1 MKKQLT
7 FLIGILICFVSCNF
21 SEKEKKAEIKITKPI
36 VEEKSKKNIEEQK
49 KENYQFVEN
58 DSIAHLWQSELE
70 SLTKSFS
77 GFIVKTKLKQNNHD
91 ETQTD
96 TIKTLTF
103 DKSIIEVYSTDGFYA
118 VWSADIK
125 NSELPIWSYVKV
137 GMKKYQL
144 EKTLAN
150 RLKSDTIRLGNLE
163 QTSVFEFYFSD
174 DELDQVKFEGYVD

>member
-1 MKKQLT
+1 MKKQLA
-7 FLIGILICFVSCNF
+7 FLIGTLICSASCNF
-21 SEKEKKAEIKITKPI
+21 SEKGKKAETKIVEPV
-36 VEEKSKKNIEEQK
+36 VEEKNEKIIVEQR

-58 DSIAHLWQSELE
+58 DSIAYFWESELE
-70 SLTKSFS
+70 SLTKNFAD
-77 GFIVKTKLKQNNHD
+77 FKIKTKLKQNDHD

-96 TIKTLTF
+96 TIKTLTY
-103 DKSIIEVYSTDGFYA
+103 DKSVIEVYSTDGFYA

-150 RLKSDTIRLGNLE
+150 RLKSDTIKLGNLE

-174 DELDQVKFEGYVD
+174 GGLDQVKFKGYVD